1 MPTETELKFS
11 LTNDE
16 VPSPSEL
23 AAGFEAV
30 GLRLGPVR
38 HTVVK
43 DRYYDDARLS
53 LARAGLAL
61 RRRMADGE
69 LLATLKTLGD
79 IDGALHRREELE
91 LPLAEDADP
100 WNPWPDEIAE
110 RVRVVTDPRSLRGTI
125 ELTTS
130 RTLVDVREGE
140 RTVAVASFDDVEA
153 RRGSGGRTAHWN
165 ELEIERPQEGEDDV
179 AAAPDAAQAALERA
193 ADGFRAVL
201 ALVPASS
208 TKLERARALLMLG
221 AALDDEATADD
232 AVGGGRGGG
241 GKGDGANGAGREG
254 TPS

>member
-11 LTNDE
+11 LTSDE
-16 VPSPSEL
+16 VPSPTEL

-79 IDGALHRREELE
+79 IDGALHRRDELE

-110 RVRVVTDPRSLRGTI
+110 RLRVVTDPRSLRGTI

-130 RTLVDVREGE
+130 RTVVDVREGE
-140 RTVAVASFDDVEA
+140 RTIAVASFDDVEA
-153 RRGSGGRTAHWN
+153 RRGSDARTAHWN
-165 ELEIERPQEGEDDV
+165 ELEIESPQGGDDE
-179 AAAPDAAQAALERA
+179 AATAVDEAQVALERA
-193 ADGFRAVL
+193 ADGFRAL
-201 ALVPASS
+201 LSLVPASS

-221 AALDDEATADD
+221 AALDDDASADD
-232 AVGGGRGGG
+232 AT
-241 GKGDGANGAGREG
+241 GDRDDGPGQSGDAPGG

>member
-11 LTNDE
+11 LTSDE
-16 VPSPSEL
+16 VPSPTEF

-79 IDGALHRREELE
+79 VDGALHRREELE
-91 LPLAEDADP
+91 LPLAADADP
-100 WNPWPDEIAE
+100 WNPWPGEIAD
-110 RVRVVTDPRSLRGTI
+110 RLRVVTDPRSLRSTI

-130 RTLVDVREGE
+130 RTVIDVREGE
-140 RTVAVASFDDVEA
+140 RTIAVASFDDVEA

-165 ELEIERPQEGEDDV
+165 ELEIERPQGGDDE
-179 AAAPDAAQAALERA
+179 AAATAAADAAQAALERA
-193 ADGFRAVL
+193 ADGFRALL

-221 AALDDEATADD
+221 AALDDD
-232 AVGGGRGGG
+232 APAGDAPGGS
-241 GKGDGANGAGREG
+241 
-254 TPS
+254 PS